1 MKRLECGSEM
11 RGRDDR
17 KSVVDVGKYH
27 WTESSAN
34 PLEAKSFEVARK
46 MVESPRVR
54 LGVSCY
60 VIFVHF
66 VVLGLFLRLKYCSW
80 RCLLNDIH
88 DPNIL

>member
-1 MKRLECGSEM
+1 MKRWARGVEM
-11 RGRDDR
+11 RRRDDR
-17 KSVVDVGKYH
+17 KSVVDMGKYH

-34 PLEAKSFEVARK
+34 PLEAKSFQVARK

-66 VVLGLFLRLKYCSW
+66 VVIGLFLRLKYCS
-80 RCLLNDIH
+80 
-88 DPNIL
+88 